1 MAIEKLV
8 PQYLNKDEDERLVK
22 PFEMTDALN
31 IRVSHEDDGDQGIIK
46 NVEGNTV
53 IAPRT
58 TADTIPSS
66 GSNRIIGSIGSDAG
80 RCIYYFLFNSSG
92 NHGIYKYSTVNDTYE
107 KVYESSVLGF
117 SGDAFVKADI
127 VFDKNGDHLLYFTD
141 DINEPRKINA
151 TRALAGGYNSNIN
164 SATASIADKYLTTCK
179 QPPQTPITFEFQ
191 SIESL
196 EQNHLKENIFQFAYQ
211 YVYDDGEVSALSAYS
226 RLAVSSTHFAF
237 NAPQRNAGTTSDN
250 QLRLTL
256 TSSDGPVDKI
266 RVFARRNNEPTFFRV
281 DEIDNIV
288 GTGTQTIEFRNDKV
302 FPILSNE
309 ESAKLFD
316 AVPRQA
322 RAQAFTNNRLVFG
335 NYLEGFDN
343 LEDTDV
349 YGYPVYAGRSNVQF
363 ADSVI
368 SHNPL
373 DFATTAPSSAG
384 GVPNSSFIS
393 RAFTEQASAG
403 GGVLA
408 FPHDG
413 VLGWSFIL
421 NVDELQPEDE
431 YYKDVEGTNAGV
443 SAFGVEEGTVVS
455 LNLSE
460 FENTDFSGDVSY
472 RFGFSVNAEEVS
484 ISARHPSNI
493 LNGSLSDSFTVEVR
507 TADSNGDLTIS
518 NDIRLLNPVAKDI
531 QTSTTSRVGVTSE
544 NGGPG
549 FIRNLIPGTGFDF
562 DVEDTAI
569 SVGTLAS
576 FAQNLGEAFLGE
588 TAVVSVDSPTPFH
601 RCSRFYEKDT
611 SVTGGG
617 TPPNEIRI
625 AFGGFLK
632 FAITNFWYLPDT
644 QELKLS
650 IEMIDVNLEA
660 TRAKCAGVF
669 APYFDYNDNGSP
681 QQGQILEDNQVQCA
695 INPDVLNANGLA
707 VRDTMTSSYMIGH
720 AIRGAAVKDSF
731 AEVGSTRGFRTF
743 KAGASHDFGIV
754 YFDHRNRAGGVQKT
768 NTINVRHFGH
778 PHRSGRNGRATV
790 DLRIMHPAP
799 SWAVKWAPVYSL
811 NTSYDRFIQATV
823 AEACLPRA
831 ATFDDILAPLDS
843 SNADQLRNIE
853 AGGVAQADE
862 AIFLSFRGLEG
873 KPNSYKDGK
882 GAILDYTYR
891 EGDILRVLQ
900 HDSPA
905 GGEVRPMAEFRVL
918 GYKYFVDDEK
928 NPIKL
933 SDGSNGSTAE
943 VKQRDAYRRTGHFLI
958 IQDNDIPGFSRT
970 DILQGSDFFSQG
982 CLVEIVSPKKEVEDK
997 LFYEVGEQR
1006 DVVLEGGEYLH
1017 QGDRSLTTSPSFSIS
1032 PVSNTQFT
1040 SSEKLFNGDRV
1051 LKAVA
1056 TTSGHFFI
1064 EGTSEN
1070 ADGTYFYTIH
1080 NSNPFVDGVVGTT
1093 VTAVTIDS
1101 DSLTHG
1107 VITLDEG
1114 DAFFK
1119 SREQLVNKREEYNP
1133 ASAPGTTLFRNPT
1146 KPQDQSYEK
1155 FAVEADSVSDF
1166 FESKCYD
1173 IGRAHIET
1181 PEQQQI
1187 KRISSVTYSEPFVLD
1202 SSRLNLSSFNPSL
1215 FPFKDYTPQKGSIQ
1229 YLDDMSESMLIMQ
1242 EKGCALVPI
1251 SRTLIQ
1257 SASDGQLVTA
1267 QEVLGKEVYFAGD
1280 YGVSRNPESVV
1291 RRFGKVFFCDLE
1303 SGKVVE
1309 LSQGAIQTISDN
1321 KMESHFENRFANY
1334 LNTGALVQLPCG
1346 IDPENDEYIVTTLTA
1361 TPVQIQVG
1369 DANSQFEGLKPTHP
1383 VITTADFSVHVSPS
1397 DGGHITWEEEVLKWD
1412 YSGFGDNVFHTQW
1425 QSAGKGVVILDNIKG
1440 NDACFVDR
1448 ADITSG
1454 ENFVIDVKSKDNRF
1468 RGRALFSPKDGSC
1481 DLCTIMLDSDSSN
1494 DGSGTD
1500 ANDTVTVT
1508 NLTAVSGDTL
1518 AYSTD
1523 KSFWLTFYS
1532 FVPERYQYVHN
1543 RFFSFNDGLM
1553 YRHNVNATRNNFYGN
1568 QFNST
1573 IDVVSKQSPS
1583 MVKAYT
1589 AMSLEGNDTWSG
1601 TVENTTQTTNIT
1613 EAMFEEKEGM
1623 YYTNIPRGIAA
1634 NASDSVGT
1642 ERVVLGVVAS
1652 QANSNKEIT
1661 FTSRI
1666 SNLPFGIGDQV
1677 KAITGSGEAATNKSI
1692 ESIKDRKTIV
1702 VDADPGNL
1710 VGSTLMALS
1719 SDVING
1725 EVLRDYYA
1733 KFKLVND
1740 NTSSIE
1746 LYGVNAVYTPS
1757 PLDNSQN
1764 Q

>member
-31 IRVSHEDDGDQGIIK
+31 VRVSHEDDGDQGILK
-46 NVEGNTV
+46 NVEGNIV

-58 TADTIPSS
+58 VADTIPSS
-66 GSNRIIGSIGSDAG
+66 GSNRVIGSIGSDAG
-80 RCIYYFLFNSSG
+80 RCIYYFLFNSG
-92 NHGIYKYSTVNDTYE
+92 GDHGIYKYSTVSNTYE
-107 KVYESSVLGF
+107 KVYQSSALAF
-117 SGDAFVKADI
+117 SGEAFVKADV

-151 TRALAGGYNSNIN
+151 SKALAGGYHSNIN
-164 SATASIADKYLTTCK
+164 SAVASVADKYLTTCK
-179 QPPQTPITFEFQ
+179 QPPQTPITFQFQ

-226 RLAVSSTHFAF
+226 RLAISSTHFSF
-237 NAPQRNAGTTSDN
+237 NAPQRNAGASTDN
-250 QLRLTL
+250 QLQLL
-256 TSSDGPVDKI
+256 LVNSDGPVEKI
-266 RVFARRNNEPTFFRV
+266 RVFARRNNEPTFFRI
-281 DEIDNIV
+281 DEVDNIV
-288 GTGTQTIEFRNDKV
+288 GSEVQTIEFRNDKV

-309 ESAKLFD
+309 ESTKLFD

-343 LEDTDV
+343 LKDIDV
-349 YGYPVYAGRSNVQF
+349 YGYPVYSGIDNGQA
-363 ADSVI
+363 ADSAI
-368 SHNPL
+368 AHNPL
-373 DFATTAPSSAG
+373 DFAVTAPSGPG
-384 GVPNSSFIS
+384 GVPNQSFIT

-403 GGVLA
+403 SSVLA

-421 NVDELQPEDE
+421 NNDELQPTDE

-443 SAFGVEEGTVVS
+443 SAFGLEEGTVVT

-460 FENTDFSGDVSY
+460 FENSDFSQDVSY
-472 RFGFSVNAEEVS
+472 RFGFTVNAEEIS
-484 ISARHPSNI
+484 ISSRHPSNI
-493 LNGSLSDSFTVEVR
+493 LNGSLSDSFTVEVK
-507 TADSNGDLTIS
+507 TTDENGDLTIS
-518 NDIRLLNPVAKDI
+518 NDIRLLNPVAMDI
-531 QTSTTSRVGVTSE
+531 QTSTTSRVGVTAE

-549 FIRNLIPGTGFDF
+549 FIRNLVPGGGFDF
-562 DVEDTAI
+562 DVESVAP
-569 SVGTLAS
+569 SVGTLES
-576 FAQNLGEAFLGE
+576 FAQAVGEAFLGE
-588 TAVVSVDSPTPFH
+588 TAVVSVDSPTPYH
-601 RCSRFYEKDT
+601 RCSQFYEKDS
-611 SVTGGG
+611 SVIAF
-617 TPPNEIRI
+617 PPNKIRI

-660 TRAKCAGVF
+660 TSAKATGVF
-669 APYFDYNDNGSP
+669 APYFDYNENGSSN
-681 QQGQILEDNQVQCA
+681 QGHTFQDSQVVCS
-695 INPDVLNANGLA
+695 INPDVLNANGLS

-720 AIRGAAVKDSF
+720 AIRGAFVKDSF
-731 AEVGSTRGFRTF
+731 AEVGSTRGLRTF

-768 NTINVRHFGH
+768 NTINIRHFGH
-778 PHRSGRNGRATV
+778 PSRFGRNGRATV
-790 DLRIMHPAP
+790 DLRIMHEAP
-799 SWAVKWAPVYSL
+799 SWAKRWAPVYSL
-811 NTSYDRFIQATV
+811 NTSYDRFLQATV

-831 ATFDDILAPLDS
+831 ASFDDVLSPV
-843 SNADQLRNIE
+843 NAAGTDQLRNIE
-853 AGGVAQADE
+853 SGGVAQADE

-882 GAILDYTYR
+882 GSILDYTYR

-900 HDSPA
+900 HNTQ
-905 GGEVRPMAEFRVL
+905 GGGIVRPMAEFRVL
-918 GYKYFVDDEK
+918 GYKYFVDDEQ

-933 SDGSNGSTAE
+933 SDGSVGDSDE
-943 VKQRDAYRRTGHFLI
+943 IKQRDAYRRTGHFLI
-958 IQDNDIPGFSRT
+958 IQDNNVPGFSRT

-982 CLVEIVSPKKEVEDK
+982 CLVEIVSPKKGVEDK
-997 LFYEVGEQR
+997 LYYEVGEQR
-1006 DVVLEGGEYLH
+1006 LVVQSGQNYLH
-1017 QGDRSLTTSPSFSIS
+1017 QGDRSVTSSPSFTIF

-1040 SSEKLFNGDRV
+1040 SSQKLFNGDKV
-1051 LKAVA
+1051 VKSGA
-1056 TTSGHFFI
+1056 TTSGYFFI
-1064 EGTSEN
+1064 AGTAEN
-1070 ADGTYFYTIH
+1070 ADGTYFYSIH
-1080 NSNPFVDGVVGTT
+1080 NSNPFIDGVVGTT
-1093 VTAVTIDS
+1093 VNNVTIDS
-1101 DSLTHG
+1101 ESLEHG

-1119 SREQLVNKREEYNP
+1119 TREQLVNKREDYSP

-1155 FAVEADSVSDF
+1155 FVVEAETVSDF

-1187 KRISSVTYSEPFVLD
+1187 KRTSSVTYSEPFVLD
-1202 SSRLNLSSFNPSL
+1202 SSRLNLSSFNPAL
-1215 FPFKDYTPQKGSIQ
+1215 FPFKDYSPQKGSVQ
-1229 YLDDMSESMLIMQ
+1229 YLDDMSESMLILQ

-1257 SASDGQLVTA
+1257 SASDGQLVTS

-1303 SGKVVE
+1303 SGKVIE
-1309 LSQGAIQTISDN
+1309 LSQGAINTISDN
-1321 KMESHFENRFANY
+1321 KMESHFETRFANY
-1334 LNTGALVQLPCG
+1334 LNTGALVQIPCG

-1361 TPVQIQVG
+1361 TPVQIQIG
-1369 DANSQFEGLKPTHP
+1369 DSSSQFEGLKPTHP
-1383 VITTADFSVHVSPS
+1383 VISATADFSVKVSS
-1397 DGGHITWEEEVLKWD
+1397 SAGGHITWGEEVLKWD
-1412 YSGFGDNVFHTQW
+1412 YDGFGSNIFHPQW
-1425 QSAGKGVVILDNIKG
+1425 NTTGKGVVILDNLKG
-1440 NDACFVDR
+1440 ENGCFVDR
-1448 ADITSG
+1448 ADITEG
-1454 ENFVIDVKSKDNRF
+1454 TNFIIDVKSSDNRF
-1468 RGRALFSPKDGSC
+1468 RGRASFSSKDGSC
-1481 DLCTIMLDSDSSN
+1481 ELCETFLDSDSSG
-1494 DGSGTD
+1494 DGSGVD

-1508 NLTAVSGDTL
+1508 DLTSVSGDTL

-1532 FVPERYQYVHN
+1532 FVPERYEYVHN

-1601 TVENTTQTTNIT
+1601 SVENATQTTNIT

-1623 YYTNIPRGIAA
+1623 YYTNIPRGVAA
-1634 NASDSVGT
+1634 NENDSVGT

-1666 SNLPFGIGDQV
+1666 SNLPFGLGDSV
-1677 KAITGSGEAATNKSI
+1677 KSISGSGESVTNRTIQSV
-1692 ESIKDRKTIV
+1692 KDRKTIV
-1702 VDADPGNL
+1702 VDSDPGNL
-1710 VGSTLMALS
+1710 VGSTLIAVS

-1740 NTSSIE
+1740 NTSAIE